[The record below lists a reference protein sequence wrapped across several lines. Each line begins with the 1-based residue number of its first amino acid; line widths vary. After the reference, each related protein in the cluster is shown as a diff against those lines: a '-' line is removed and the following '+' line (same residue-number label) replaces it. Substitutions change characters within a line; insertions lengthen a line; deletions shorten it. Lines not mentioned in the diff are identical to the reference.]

1 MKIGIDIR
9 CLSEGRRTGVEEYT
23 INLLDKIFQEDK
35 ENEYVL
41 FLNSWKKS
49 KIDLDWTKKYENV
62 KVKIF
67 NFPNK
72 ILNLSLWYFSWPKL
86 DKLLGGVDVFFM
98 PNLNFVALSGKSKLL
113 LTIHDLSFEYFPE
126 TFSLKRQ
133 WWHMFINPKRLI
145 KKADKIL
152 AISQSTKEDLINFYK
167 VNPKKIAVVYNGISE
182 EFSRVDRNN
191 PKLLEVKNRYS
202 LPFNF
207 ILFLGT
213 FEPRKNITGIV
224 RAYEF
229 LREEGNKEL
238 DRYKL
243 VIAGSD
249 GWKSKEIKKYIQDS
263 KYSKDIHL
271 VKYIENDDKVYVYNL
286 ASLFVYPSFF
296 EGFGIP
302 PLEAMKCGIP
312 VVASNNSSLI
322 ETVGAG
328 GITVDADHPDEIAM
342 AARDFLLDKEL
353 SEKFIIRRLK
363 QVQKFS
369 WTKSAKKFLEIINEI
384 DREGMPKSD

>member
-23 INLLDKIFQEDK
+23 INLLDKIFQEDSK
-35 ENEYVL
+35 NEYVL

-49 KIDLDWTKKYENV
+49 KIDLRWIKKYKNV
-62 KVKIF
+62 RVEIF

-72 ILNLSLWYFSWPKL
+72 VLNLLLWYFGWPKL

-98 PNLNFVALSGKSKLL
+98 PNLNFVALSRKSKLL

-167 VNPKKIAVVYNGISE
+167 VSPKKIEVVYNGVSE
-182 EFSRVDRNN
+182 EFNKVDRNN
-191 PKLLEVKNRYS
+191 PKLLEVKNRYG

-249 GWKSKEIKKYIQDS
+249 GWKSKDIKKYIQNS
-263 KYSKDIHL
+263 KYSKDICL

-302 PLEAMKCGIP
+302 PLEAMKCSVP

-322 ETVGAG
+322 ETVGEG
-328 GITVDADHPDEIAM
+328 GIIVDADRPDEIAL
-342 AARDFLLDKEL
+342 AARDFLLDKAL
-353 SEKFIIRRLK
+353 SEKFIVRRLK

-369 WTKSAKKFLEIINEI
+369 WTKSAKKFLEVI
-384 DREGMPKSD
+384 DELDKDK